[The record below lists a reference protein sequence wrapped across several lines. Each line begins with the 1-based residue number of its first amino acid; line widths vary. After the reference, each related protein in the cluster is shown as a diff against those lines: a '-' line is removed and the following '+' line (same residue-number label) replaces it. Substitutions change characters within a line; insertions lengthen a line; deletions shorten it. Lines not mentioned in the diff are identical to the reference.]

1 MVVWRGDDGNDG
13 CCGSLLF
20 FWLLLLEGLVV
31 CGQSELAFI
40 GMHSWLSLSLS
51 LLLVSQ
57 VNEGRVGVG
66 VVGIVVRL
74 CVSVRSS
81 RD

>member
-40 GMHSWLSLSLS
+40 GMHSWLSLSL
-51 LLLVSQ
+51 LLVSQ
-57 VNEGRVGVG
+57 VNEGRVGVGVG

>member
-1 MVVWRGDDGNDG
+1 MMVVVVR
-13 CCGSLLF
+13 CGSLLL

-40 GMHSWLSLSLS
+40 GMHSWLSLS

>member
-1 MVVWRGDDGNDG
+1 MMVVVVR
-13 CCGSLLF
+13 CCSFLF

-40 GMHSWLSLSLS
+40 GMHSWLSLSL
-51 LLLVSQ
+51 LLVSQ

-66 VVGIVVRL
+66 VVGIVVDRKSTRL
-74 CVSVRSS
+74 NSS
-81 RD
+81 HT